1 MLDKS
6 YGAPLITNDGVT
18 IAKEIELE
26 DRYENMGAQLVKEV
40 ATKTNDTAGDG
51 TTTATVLT
59 QALIREGLK
68 NIAAGANPII
78 LRKGMKKAKEAELWQ
93 AADQPTST
101 HRKKWMRQRKG
112 WKVMRGQVQKLSGA
126 VEAPLRA
133 IAENA
138 GLEGAVIVN
147 KVREKEAGTGF
158 DAVKEEYVD
167 MFKEGII
174 DPVKVTKSA
183 LENAVSISAT
193 LLTTEAAVADIKE
206 KNAAVPAAGG
216 ADMDY

>member
-1 MLDKS
+1 MEDALNATRAAIAEGIVAGGGSAYIHAQKKVDETAKGLEGDERT
-6 YGAPLITNDGVT
+6 GA
-18 IAKEIELE
+18 EIVG
-26 DRYENMGAQLVKEV
+26 R
-40 ATKTNDTAGDG
+40 
-51 TTTATVLT
+51 
-59 QALIREGLK
+59 AL
-68 NIAAGANPII
+68 
-78 LRKGMKKAKEAELWQ
+78 
-93 AADQPTST
+93 
-101 HRKKWMRQRKG
+101 
-112 WKVMRGQVQKLSGA
+112 
-126 VEAPLRA
+126 EAPLRT

-167 MFKEGII
+167 MLKEGII

-206 KNAAVPAAGG
+206 KNAAVSAAGG
-216 ADMDY
+216 AGMDY